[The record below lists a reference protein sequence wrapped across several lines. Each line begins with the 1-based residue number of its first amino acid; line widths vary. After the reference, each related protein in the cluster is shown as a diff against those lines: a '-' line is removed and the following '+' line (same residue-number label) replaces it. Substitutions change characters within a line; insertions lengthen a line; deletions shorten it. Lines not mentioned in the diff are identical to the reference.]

1 MKAKHL
7 TLDER
12 KTIQQGIENRLSKTA
27 IARSICKDPSTIAKE
42 IKKHRTLKPRNRF
55 NSSVICSNFKQCKLS
70 HKKCSEDC
78 PSYIEQSCSL
88 RDRSIGACNH
98 CPDISHCRLDHYF
111 YNANHAHESYLFHL
125 SDSRQGVNLSEPER
139 LLIAQTIDPLL
150 KKGQSLYQIL
160 TNHPEISL
168 SVKSLYTYIE
178 GGVFKDFG
186 IDNFSLRRQVSMR
199 QRKKLKKRREPVN
212 YDDHKFSDYL
222 EFIKEN
228 PSIPTTEMDTGYNCL
243 EGPYIQTFSFQNTGL
258 MIGFLHQE
266 KTSES
271 MASTLDFLQ
280 ELLGIDY
287 FRLFSLIITDRGTEF
302 EKTSLFERNP
312 ETGQI
317 RTNIFYCDPQS
328 PSQKPHV
335 ENNHNYVRDILPN
348 ERNLENLTQEDL
360 NLVFSH
366 INSVPRKV
374 LGGRTPYEAFSF
386 FYGEEALTK
395 MGIKRISPDSVTL
408 QPYLLKIE

>member
-1 MKAKHL
+1 M
-7 TLDER
+7 
-12 KTIQQGIENRLSKTA
+12 
-27 IARSICKDPSTIAKE
+27 
-42 IKKHRTLKPRNRF
+42 
-55 NSSVICSNFKQCKLS
+55 
-70 HKKCSEDC
+70 
-78 PSYIEQSCSL
+78 
-88 RDRSIGACNH
+88 
-98 CPDISHCRLDHYF
+98 
-111 YNANHAHESYLFHL
+111 

-139 LLIAQTIDPLL
+139 LLIAQTIAPLL

-212 YDDHKFSDYL
+212 YDGHKFSDYL
-222 EFIKEN
+222 EFIKDN
-228 PSIPTTEMDTGYNCL
+228 PSIPTTEMDTVYNRL

-280 ELLGIDY
+280 ELLGAAY

-386 FYGEEALTK
+386 FYGEEVLTK